1 MHVTHFKKA
10 DVKRV
15 TNELEREKECN
26 NSDGRIDPSRTKD
39 NYCMKTRRF
48 HKQLNS
54 DLEHRLN
61 HVEHS
66 SRKDLNVMSSWVI
79 TCPQELC
86 NDPKKVKQFFT
97 VAFDFMC
104 DRYGAENVL
113 NGYVHMDE
121 ATPHMH
127 MPMVPVKDGRVSA
140 KALFTRSE
148 LRDVHKDLEKRMQD
162 EFGVKGLILNGRT
175 KGKYSVKELKARTV
189 AEKDLQ
195 ARQKA
200 LEGSER
206 ALKAK
211 QHDLVLK
218 EQEQALRASERLRE
232 LSQKEKD
239 LKQREDALAKKAKEF
254 NKTVDEAIATRD
266 ARRKATGL
274 NGAPVHRRGEDVF
287 QDMFPGL

>member
-1 MHVTHFKKA
+1 MHVTHFKMA

-54 DLEHRLN
+54 DLGLRLN

-127 MPMVPVKDGRVSA
+127 MPMIPVKDGRVSA

-148 LRDVHKDLEKRMQD
+148 LSSVHRDLEKRMQD
-162 EFGVKGLILNGRT
+162 EFGVKGLVLNGRT

-200 LEGSER
+200 LEARER
-206 ALKAK
+206 ALRTK
-211 QHDLVLK
+211 QHDLALQ
-218 EQEQALRASERLRE
+218 EQEQALRASESLRE
-232 LSQKEKD
+232 LSAKEQD
-239 LKQREDALAKKAKEF
+239 LQQRELALAKKSKAF
-254 NKTVDEAIATRD
+254 NKTVDEAMATRD
-266 ARRKATGL
+266 ARRRAEGL
-274 NGAPVHRRGEDVF
+274 KGAPVKQRGEDVYDYDWL
-287 QDMFPGL
+287 QK

>member
-15 TNELEREKECN
+15 TNELEREPECN
-26 NSDGRIDPSRTKD
+26 NADGRVDPKRTKD
-39 NYCMKTRRF
+39 NYTMRPRRF
-48 HKQLNS
+48 HYQLNS
-54 DLEHRLN
+54 DVERRLN

-79 TCPQELC
+79 TCPQELSK
-86 NDPKKVKQFFT
+86 DPKKVKQFFT

-148 LRDVHKDLEKRMQD
+148 LRAVHKDLEKRMQS

-200 LEGSER
+200 LEASER
-206 ALKAK
+206 ALRTK
-211 QHDLVLK
+211 QHDLALK

-232 LSQKEKD
+232 LSEREKD
-239 LKQREDALAKKAKEF
+239 LEQRENTLAKKSKDF
-254 NKTVDEAIATRD
+254 NKTVDEAMATRD
-266 ARRKATGL
+266 ARRRCDGL
-274 NGAPVHRRGEDVF
+274 KGAPVVHHRGEDEF
-287 QDMFPGL
+287 SYLNF